1 MIEDGTA
8 PDLSTASDPSAAAVL
23 LAPVAGRVVPIS
35 EVPDPAFSSGM
46 LGQGFAVWPEEGL
59 VRAPTAGVVA
69 VAMPHAVC
77 VATAGGLEVLVHAG
91 IDTVTLGADG
101 FEALVGRGDR
111 VEASQPLLRMD
122 LRRIGAA
129 CLADCVVVAVGG
141 AGATGAAELLVVAGA
156 RVAAGDAVLRVA
168 LR

>member
-1 MIEDGTA
+1 M
-8 PDLSTASDPSAAAVL
+8 L

-59 VRAPTAGVVA
+59 VRAPVAGVVA
-69 VAMPHAVC
+69 VLMPHAAC
-77 VATAGGLEVLVHAG
+77 FAATGGLEVLVHAG

-101 FEALVGRGDR
+101 FEPLVGRGER
-111 VEASQPLLRMD
+111 VEASEPLLRMD
-122 LRRIGAA
+122 LRRVEAA
-129 CLADCVVVAVGG
+129 GLAECVVVAVGG
-141 AGATGAAELLVVAGA
+141 AGAPGSAELLVAAGA
-156 RVAAGDAVLRVA
+156 RVAAGDVVFRVA

>member
-1 MIEDGTA
+1 MIKDGAA
-8 PDLSTASDPSAAAVL
+8 PDLSMASDPSAAAVL

-46 LGQGFAVWPEEGL
+46 LGQGLAIWPEEGL
-59 VRAPTAGVVA
+59 VRASAAGVVA

-77 VATAGGLEVLVHAG
+77 VATASGLEVLVHAG

-101 FEALVGRGDR
+101 FEALVVRGNR
-111 VEASQPLLRMD
+111 VEASEPLLRMD
-122 LRRIGAA
+122 LRRVEAA
-129 CLADCVVVAVGG
+129 GLAECVVVAVGG
-141 AGATGAAELLVVAGA
+141 AGAPGPAELLVAAGA